1 MKKIL
6 LLLVGIFSIVAVRAQ
21 MPHPDVLSDM
31 IIKTLETRDW
41 FSNYEFYT
49 ICFKYDGIKYPGEEL
64 DADITNGLMRQLN
77 KKSSHYRF
85 RYSAPDRHESESI
98 RKYAKKHHIK
108 LPCSVMYLWIELTD
122 SHETHIFA
130 EPRRLNPAWKRATFM
145 LSDGESFTW
154 DYNFARSRYEIVNT
168 ANKRNWNDSTKYRF
182 ESTNLGK
189 LEIHRAQQ
197 IDDVNCFS
205 DITRQVSNKKCRY
218 TRVISRDD
226 KKNKAKVGR
235 IKLHLDD
242 DVMQYSQIIDDSGII
257 NYDCDTLYI
266 RDNKWTHISSNYQL
280 KCNKGLYDLTD
291 EGLTPC
297 DYSYLYS
304 SEEIFA
310 ILYKGNPDAERE
322 ARKMYDYY
330 PFSYEYYMAPFTLW
344 DDKRLIRNMW
354 EITDWSH
361 DLIRIIIHDHKV
373 VYFDVWSW

>member
-1 MKKIL
+1 MKRLL

-49 ICFKYDGIKYPGEEL
+49 ICFKYDGIEYPAEEL
-64 DADITNGLMRQLN
+64 NADIINGLMRQLN
-77 KKSSHYRF
+77 KKSPNYRF
-85 RYSAPDRHESESI
+85 RYAAPYRHESESI

-154 DYNFARSRYEIVNT
+154 DYNPTRSRYEIVNT
-168 ANKRNWNDSTKYRF
+168 ANKRNWNDTTKYRF
-182 ESTNLGK
+182 ESTNLQK
-189 LEIHRAQQ
+189 FDLHRAQQ
-197 IDDVNCFS
+197 PARVDNFID
-205 DITRQVSNKKCRY
+205 IIGYINKTECQYNNIRSTNVKNIAEAKY
-218 TRVISRDD
+218 TKINLEEFGELYART
-226 KKNKAKVGR
+226 
-235 IKLHLDD
+235 
-242 DVMQYSQIIDDSGII
+242 IDDSGII

-291 EGLTPC
+291 KGLTPC
-297 DYSYLYS
+297 DYSYLQS

-310 ILYKGNPDAERE
+310 ILYKDNPDAERE
-322 ARKMYDYY
+322 ERKMYDYY

-361 DLIRIIIHDHKV
+361 DLIRIIIHDHEV
-373 VYFDVWSW
+373 TYFDYWSW

>member
-6 LLLVGIFSIVAVRAQ
+6 LLFVGIFSIVAVRAQ

-31 IIKTLETRDW
+31 IIKTLEARHW
-41 FSNYEFYT
+41 YSNYDFYT
-49 ICFKYDGIKYPGEEL
+49 ICFKYDGIEYPGEEL
-64 DADITNGLMRQLN
+64 DADITNELMRQLK
-77 KKSSHYRF
+77 KKSPQYRF
-85 RYSAPDRHESESI
+85 RYVAPHRHELESR
-98 RKYAKKHHIK
+98 RKYTRRNRIK

-122 SHETHIFA
+122 SHETHIFVQ
-130 EPRRLNPAWKRATFM
+130 PRRLNPAWKRATFM

-154 DYNFARSRYEIVNT
+154 DYNPTRSRYEIVNT

-205 DITRQVSNKKCRY
+205 DITRQISNKKCRY

-226 KKNKAKVGR
+226 KKNKAKVKR

-291 EGLTPC
+291 KGLTPC

-304 SEEIFA
+304 SEVLFA

-322 ARKMYDYY
+322 ERKMYDYY

-344 DDKRLIRNMW
+344 DNKRLIRNMC

-373 VYFDVWSW
+373 VYFDAWSW